1 MRYLVLGSSLRGLAD
16 ATRLAVADG
25 AQVMLFD
32 AERPGAPDDLA
43 DRVTVLSPV
52 WSANVLDNV
61 DRVITSP
68 WFAETR
74 SPLSEVLAAGID
86 VITEAGFG
94 LEHLDV
100 PVVAITGTNGKTTV
114 TEVTTAMLE
123 GSGIAAL
130 AAGNIGRPVSAIRQG
145 DAEVL
150 VLELSSYQLR
160 FLGPFDPSA
169 CAILNLAADHLDW
182 HGSMDAYIDAKAR
195 IFADA
200 GPETVLAYNADDA
213 LVSSLAS
220 AASCRTVACSGVSL
234 PLGGN
239 GVRGDEIII
248 DGCAFNAA
256 HIDETYR
263 FNLVV
268 AGTLARSLGATNGAV
283 GAVIESFV
291 PGPHRRELVGIVG
304 GVAFVNDSKAT
315 NPHATV
321 AAVAAF
327 PSVILLAGGRNKGLD
342 LQPLANVEPVK
353 AIVTFG
359 ESGRDI
365 AALSTGRAA
374 FAGNLDDAFRVAI
387 EIAEPGDTI
396 LLSPG
401 CASFDEF
408 TSYEERGRY
417 FRDLVSTLDGA
428 A

>member
-16 ATRLAVADG
+16 AARLALADG
-25 AQVMLFD
+25 AEVALFD
-32 AERPGAPDDLA
+32 AEHPGAPDDLGG
-43 DRVTVLSPV
+43 RVTVVRPPWSTDVLSE
-52 WSANVLDNV
+52 V

-74 SPLSEVLAAGID
+74 SPLADILDAGID

-94 LEHLDV
+94 LEHLDL
-100 PVVAITGTNGKTTV
+100 PVVGITGTNGKTTV
-114 TEVTTAMLE
+114 TEATTAMLE

-130 AAGNIGRPVSAIRQG
+130 AAGNIGRPVSALRQG

-160 FLGPFDPSA
+160 FMGSFDPAA

-182 HGSMDAYIDAKAR
+182 HGSMEAYIEAKAR

-200 GPETVLAYNADDA
+200 GPEAVLAYNADDA
-213 LVSSLAS
+213 IVSALAS

-234 PLGGN
+234 PPGGN
-239 GVRGDEIII
+239 GVTGDEIII
-248 DGCAFNAA
+248 EGRAFNAA

-268 AGTLARSLGATNGAV
+268 ASTLARALGATNDAV

-291 PGPHRRELVGIVG
+291 PGPHRREFVGTVG
-304 GVAFVNDSKAT
+304 GVAFINDSKAT

-342 LQPLANVEPVK
+342 LSPLANAEPVK
-353 AIVTFG
+353 AMVTFG

-374 FAGNLDDAFRVAI
+374 YAGNLDDAFRVAI
-387 EIAEPGDTI
+387 EIADPGDTI

-408 TSYEERGRY
+408 SSYEDRGRH
-417 FRDLVSTLDGA
+417 FKDLVATLDGA